1 MRSHKSILAWQEARA
16 VVLSVIKL
24 SLSQWRP
31 HLAGVYGQLQR
42 SSVSVMVNISE
53 GYGWM
58 NTATFTRHLRIAYGS
73 ALETADLLEVLQE
86 SGSVPPNVVSGV
98 IASSG
103 RCQRLLLGMLKRRFP
118 YPPLDRLPLTVHRQ
132 KSTGLR

>member
-1 MRSHKSILAWQEARA
+1 MRSHKSILAWQEART

-24 SLSQWRP
+24 SLSHWRP

-86 SGSVPPNVVSGV
+86 SESVPPNIVASV
-98 IASSG
+98 IERSG

-118 YPPLDRLPLTVHRQ
+118 NPSVDRLPLTVHRQ
-132 KSTGLR
+132 